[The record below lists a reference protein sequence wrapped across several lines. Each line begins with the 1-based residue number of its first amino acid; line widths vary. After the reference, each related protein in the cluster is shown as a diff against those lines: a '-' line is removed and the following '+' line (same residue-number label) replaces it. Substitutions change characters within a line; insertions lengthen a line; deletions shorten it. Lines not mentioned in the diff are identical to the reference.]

1 MDASVVGR
9 KASRKS
15 RSTDVSVDDEDCPRK
30 TRPIDGVSVVRRK
43 SCMVNHGSASV
54 SVIQLEDPCKTRS
67 ADVSVY
73 GQTTMRKT
81 QSIGDVC
88 VVMSRECQ

>member
-1 MDASVVGR
+1 M
-9 KASRKS
+9 
-15 RSTDVSVDDEDCPRK
+15 
-30 TRPIDGVSVVRRK
+30 I
-43 SCMVNHGSASV
+43 VNRGSASV
-54 SVIQLEDPCKTRS
+54 GVSKLEDPCKTRS